1 MPWHF
6 VRRSPHHRKRCAA
19 FSSSGYPIPTPLR
32 NRRLGERVRG
42 SEERRTMK
50 RMLNEASAFREEM
63 IAGYASAYGR
73 YLQRVPVASGVMANG
88 TPAPGQ
94 VSVVVG
100 GGSGHYPAFYGLVG
114 QGLAS
119 AAAIGDIFT
128 SPPGEQCYRVAKA
141 VDGGAGILF
150 TFGNY
155 SGDVMNFGMAEGK
168 LRAEGVDARTVLVT
182 DDVLSASREEA
193 DRRRGIAGG
202 FFVFKSAGASAA
214 RGGRLDDVEALTRH
228 ANARV
233 RTAGVAFA
241 GCTVPGQDQP
251 LFSVA
256 PGQMEIGLGIHGEP
270 GVRVAE
276 QMPSRQIA
284 AMLVETLLA
293 ETPQDSG
300 SNVAVLVN
308 GLGGTKYEEMFVFYN
323 DVAAL
328 LDRSGLVPYNP
339 LIGEFVTSLDMTG
352 MSLSLFWLDDNLK
365 SLLDATALSPAFTS
379 IGPDIARATEST
391 TSVIGPAPAFTE
403 AISTSEENHIPG
415 GEFGEQ
421 ARAALRQALA
431 TIEEMESELGRLDAA
446 AGDGDHGAGMV
457 RGLRAAVNA
466 IDGFGGTARQTFRR
480 GGIAFQNT
488 AGGVSGALV
497 GAWLIAV
504 GTGLPD
510 QDEVVDPPAL
520 ARAFDEALATLQRL
534 GQAQP
539 GDKTMIDTL
548 APFSTALNEAVAIGQ
563 DISQSWAA
571 ALPAATAGMLST
583 IDMVSRR
590 GRASRLGER
599 SRGVQDAGA
608 TSIYHVLH
616 AFGAGFKG

>member
-1 MPWHF
+1 M
-6 VRRSPHHRKRCAA
+6 
-19 FSSSGYPIPTPLR
+19 
-32 NRRLGERVRG
+32 
-42 SEERRTMK
+42 MK
-50 RMLNEASAFREEM
+50 RMLNEAPAFREEM
-63 IAGYASAYGR
+63 IAGYTSAYRR
-73 YLQRVPVASGVMANG
+73 YLQRVPGASGVMANG
-88 TPAPGQ
+88 TPAPGR
-94 VSVVVG
+94 VSVIVG

-114 QGLAS
+114 HGLAS
-119 AAAIGDIFT
+119 GAVIGDIFT
-128 SPPGEQCYRVAKA
+128 SPSGDQCYRVAKA
-141 VDGGAGILF
+141 VEAGAGILF

-155 SGDVMNFGMAEGK
+155 SGDVMNFGMAEAR
-168 LRAEGVDARTVLVT
+168 LRAEGVDVRTVLVT
-182 DDVLSASREEA
+182 DDVLSAGPEEA

-202 FFVFKSAGASAA
+202 FHVFKIAGASAA
-214 RGGRLDDVEALTRH
+214 RGDRLDDVEAFARH

-276 QMPSRQIA
+276 QIPARDIA

-293 ETPQDSG
+293 ETPAGTG
-300 SNVAVLVN
+300 SDVAVLVN

-328 LDRSGLVPYNP
+328 LDRAGLQAYNP

-352 MSLSLFWLDDNLK
+352 MSLSLFWLDDDLK
-365 SLLDATALSPAFTS
+365 SLLDATASTPAFTS
-379 IGPDIARATEST
+379 IGPDVTQTATLAANAPAPEIAT
-391 TSVIGPAPAFTE
+391 TSAETAAERDEDG
-403 AISTSEENHIPG
+403 IPG
-415 GEFGEQ
+415 GEFGKR

-457 RGLRAAVNA
+457 RGLRAAVEA
-466 IDGFGGTARQTFRR
+466 IEGFDGTARQTFRR
-480 GGIAFQNT
+480 GGVAFQNA
-488 AGGVSGALV
+488 AGGASGALV
-497 GAWLIAV
+497 GAWLIAI
-504 GTGLPD
+504 GTGLPGR
-510 QDEVVDPPAL
+510 DEAVDSTAVAL
-520 ARAFDEALATLQRL
+520 ALDQALAMLQRL
-534 GQAQP
+534 GQSEP
-539 GDKTMIDTL
+539 GDKTMVDTL
-548 APFSTALNEAVAIGQ
+548 APFCAALNDAAARGLGISEA
-563 DISQSWAA
+563 WAA
-571 ALPAATAGMLST
+571 ALPAGSAGMLST

-616 AFGAGFKG
+616 AFGTGFKE

>member
-1 MPWHF
+1 
-6 VRRSPHHRKRCAA
+6 
-19 FSSSGYPIPTPLR
+19 
-32 NRRLGERVRG
+32 
-42 SEERRTMK
+42 MK

-73 YLQRVPVASGVMANG
+73 YLQRVPGASGVMANG
-88 TPAPGQ
+88 TPTPGR

-114 QGLAS
+114 LGLAS
-119 AAAIGDIFT
+119 AAVIGDIFT
-128 SPPGEQCYRVAKA
+128 SPSGEQCYRVAKA

-150 TFGNY
+150 SFGNY
-155 SGDVMNFGMAEGK
+155 SGDVMNFGMAEAR

-182 DDVLSASREEA
+182 DDVFSASREEA
-193 DRRRGIAGG
+193 DCRRGIAGG

-214 RGGRLDDVEALTRH
+214 RGDSLDVVEALTRH
-228 ANARV
+228 ANSRV
-233 RTAGVAFA
+233 RTVGIAFA

-256 PGQMEIGLGIHGEP
+256 LGQMEIGLGIHGEP

-276 QMPSRQIA
+276 QMPSRDIA
-284 AMLVETLLA
+284 EMLVETLMA
-293 ETPQDSG
+293 EVPQGAG
-300 SNVAVLVN
+300 SEVAVLVN

-328 LDRSGLVPYNP
+328 LDRSGLAPYNP
-339 LIGEFVTSLDMTG
+339 LVGEFVTSLDMTG
-352 MSLSLFWLDDNLK
+352 MSLSLFWLDDDLK
-365 SLLDATALSPAFTS
+365 SLLDATASSPAFTS
-379 IGPDIARATEST
+379 IGPDIARATESA
-391 TSVIGPAPAFTE
+391 TSVVGTATASTE
-403 AISTSEENHIPG
+403 AAVTSEDDGIPG
-415 GEFGEQ
+415 GEFGAR

-457 RGLRAAVNA
+457 RGLRAAVEA
-466 IDGFGGTARQTFRR
+466 IEGFDGTARETFRR
-480 GGIAFQNT
+480 GGIAFQNA
-488 AGGVSGALV
+488 AGGASGALV
-497 GAWLIAV
+497 GAWLIAI

-510 QDEVVDPPAL
+510 RDEAVDAAAVAL
-520 ARAFDEALATLQRL
+520 ALDQALATLQRL

-548 APFSTALNEAVAIGQ
+548 APFSTALNAAAASGQ
-563 DISQSWAA
+563 EISQAWAA
-571 ALPAATAGMLST
+571 ALPVAAAGMLST
-583 IDMVSRR
+583 IDMISRR

-616 AFGAGFKG
+616 AFGTGFKG

>member
-1 MPWHF
+1 
-6 VRRSPHHRKRCAA
+6 
-19 FSSSGYPIPTPLR
+19 
-32 NRRLGERVRG
+32 
-42 SEERRTMK
+42 MK

-63 IAGYASAYGR
+63 ISGYASAYRR
-73 YLQRVPVASGVMANG
+73 YLQRVPGASGVMANG
-88 TPAPGQ
+88 TPTPGR

-114 QGLAS
+114 LGLAS
-119 AAAIGDIFT
+119 AAVIGDIFT
-128 SPPGEQCYRVAKA
+128 SPSGEQCYRVAKA

-150 TFGNY
+150 SFGNY
-155 SGDVMNFGMAEGK
+155 SGDVMNFGMAEAR

-182 DDVLSASREEA
+182 DDVFSASREEA
-193 DRRRGIAGG
+193 DCRRGIAGG

-214 RGGRLDDVEALTRH
+214 RGDSLDVVEALTRH
-228 ANARV
+228 ANSRV
-233 RTAGVAFA
+233 RTVGIAFA

-276 QMPSRQIA
+276 QMPSRDIA
-284 AMLVETLLA
+284 EMLVETLMA
-293 ETPQDSG
+293 EAPQGAG
-300 SNVAVLVN
+300 SEVAVLVN

-328 LDRSGLVPYNP
+328 LDRSGLAPYNP

-352 MSLSLFWLDDNLK
+352 MSLSLFWLDDDLK
-365 SLLDATALSPAFTS
+365 PLFDATASSPAFTS
-379 IGPDIARATEST
+379 IGPDIARVNESA
-391 TSVIGPAPAFTE
+391 TSVVGTVTVSTE
-403 AISTSEENHIPG
+403 AAAISEDDGIPG
-415 GEFGEQ
+415 GEFGAR

-457 RGLRAAVNA
+457 RGLRAAVEA
-466 IDGFGGTARQTFRR
+466 IEGFEGTARQTFRR
-480 GGIAFQNT
+480 GGIAFQNA
-488 AGGVSGALV
+488 AGGASGALV
-497 GAWLIAV
+497 GAWLIAI

-510 QDEVVDPPAL
+510 RDEAVDAAAVAL
-520 ARAFDEALATLQRL
+520 ALDQALATLQRL

-548 APFSTALNEAVAIGQ
+548 APFSTALNAAAASGQ
-563 DISQSWAA
+563 EISQAWAA
-571 ALPAATAGMLST
+571 ALPVAAVGMLST

>member
-1 MPWHF
+1 
-6 VRRSPHHRKRCAA
+6 
-19 FSSSGYPIPTPLR
+19 
-32 NRRLGERVRG
+32 
-42 SEERRTMK
+42 MK

-63 IAGYASAYGR
+63 ISGYASAYGR
-73 YLQRVPVASGVMANG
+73 YLQRVPGASGVMANG
-88 TPAPGQ
+88 TPTPGR

-114 QGLAS
+114 LGLAS
-119 AAAIGDIFT
+119 AAVIGDIFT
-128 SPPGEQCYRVAKA
+128 SPSGEQCYRVAKA

-150 TFGNY
+150 SFGNY
-155 SGDVMNFGMAEGK
+155 SGDVMNFGMAEAR

-182 DDVLSASREEA
+182 DDMFSASREEA
-193 DRRRGIAGG
+193 DCRRGIAGG

-214 RGGRLDDVEALTRH
+214 RGDSLDVVEALTRH
-228 ANARV
+228 ANSRV
-233 RTAGVAFA
+233 RTVGIAFA

-276 QMPSRQIA
+276 QMPSRDIA
-284 AMLVETLLA
+284 EMLVETLMA
-293 ETPQDSG
+293 EVPQGAG
-300 SNVAVLVN
+300 SEVAVLVN

-328 LDRSGLVPYNP
+328 LDRSGLAPYNP
-339 LIGEFVTSLDMTG
+339 LVGEFVTSLDMTG
-352 MSLSLFWLDDNLK
+352 MSLSLFWLDDDLK
-365 SLLDATALSPAFTS
+365 SLLDATASSPAFTS
-379 IGPDIARATEST
+379 IGPDIARATESA
-391 TSVIGPAPAFTE
+391 TSVVGTATASTE
-403 AISTSEENHIPG
+403 AAVTSEDDGIPG
-415 GEFGEQ
+415 GEFGAR

-446 AGDGDHGAGMV
+446 AGDGDHGTGMV
-457 RGLRAAVNA
+457 RGLRAAVEA
-466 IDGFGGTARQTFRR
+466 IEGFDGTARQTFRR
-480 GGIAFQNT
+480 GGIAFQNA
-488 AGGVSGALV
+488 AGGASGALV
-497 GAWLIAV
+497 GAWLIAI

-510 QDEVVDPPAL
+510 RDEAVDAAAVAL
-520 ARAFDEALATLQRL
+520 ALDQALATLQRL

-548 APFSTALNEAVAIGQ
+548 APFSTALNAAAVSGQ
-563 DISQSWAA
+563 EISQAWAA
-571 ALPAATAGMLST
+571 ALPVAAAGMLST

-616 AFGAGFKG
+616 AFGTGFKE

>member
-1 MPWHF
+1 
-6 VRRSPHHRKRCAA
+6 
-19 FSSSGYPIPTPLR
+19 
-32 NRRLGERVRG
+32 
-42 SEERRTMK
+42 MK

-63 IAGYASAYGR
+63 ISGFASAYGR
-73 YLQRVPVASGVMANG
+73 YLQRVPGTSGVMANG
-88 TPAPGQ
+88 TPAPGR
-94 VSVVVG
+94 VSVVIG

-128 SPPGEQCYRVAKA
+128 SPSGEQCYRVAKA

-150 TFGNY
+150 SFGNY
-155 SGDVMNFGMAEGK
+155 SGDVMNFGMAEAR

-214 RGGRLDDVEALTRH
+214 RGDSLDDVETLTRH
-228 ANARV
+228 ANSRV
-233 RTAGVAFA
+233 RTAGIAFA

-276 QMPSRQIA
+276 QMPARDIA

-293 ETPQDSG
+293 ETPAGTG

-323 DVAAL
+323 DVAPL
-328 LDRSGLVPYNP
+328 LDQAGLQAYNP

-352 MSLSLFWLDDNLK
+352 MSLSLFWLDDDLK
-365 SLLDATALSPAFTS
+365 SLLDATASTPAFTI
-379 IGPDIARATEST
+379 IGPDVSQTTAPVSGTPVIGIAT
-391 TSVIGPAPAFTE
+391 TSTE
-403 AISTSEENHIPG
+403 TAAVHDADGIPG
-415 GEFGEQ
+415 GEFGKR

-431 TIEEMESELGRLDAA
+431 TIQGMESELGRLDAA

-457 RGLRAAVNA
+457 RGLRAAIEA
-466 IDGFGGTARQTFRR
+466 LEGFDGSARQTFRR
-480 GGIAFQNT
+480 GGIAFQNA
-488 AGGVSGALV
+488 AGGASGALV
-497 GAWLIAV
+497 GAWLIAI

-510 QDEVVDPPAL
+510 RDEAVDAAAL
-520 ARAFDEALATLQRL
+520 ARALDQALSTLQRL

-539 GDKTMIDTL
+539 GDKTMVDTL
-548 APFSTALNEAVAIGQ
+548 APFCAALNDTAARGLG
-563 DISQSWAA
+563 ISDAWAA
-571 ALPAATAGMLST
+571 ALPAGAAGMLST

>member
-1 MPWHF
+1 
-6 VRRSPHHRKRCAA
+6 
-19 FSSSGYPIPTPLR
+19 
-32 NRRLGERVRG
+32 
-42 SEERRTMK
+42 MK

-63 IAGYASAYGR
+63 IAGYTHAYGR
-73 YLQRVPVASGVMANG
+73 YLHRIPGASGVMANG
-88 TPAPGQ
+88 APAPGL

-128 SPPGEQCYRVAKA
+128 SPSGEQCYRVAKA
-141 VDGGAGILF
+141 VDAGAGILF

-155 SGDVMNFGMAEGK
+155 SGDVMNFGMAEGR
-168 LRAEGVDARTVLVT
+168 LRAEGVAARTVLVT
-182 DDVLSASREEA
+182 DDVLSASQEEA

-214 RGGRLDDVEALTRH
+214 RGDSLDDVAALARH
-228 ANARV
+228 ANSRV
-233 RTAGVAFA
+233 RTAGIAFA

-251 LFSVA
+251 LFTVA

-293 ETPQDSG
+293 ETPQDAG

-328 LDRSGLVPYNP
+328 LDRSGLSPYNP

-352 MSLSLFWLDDNLK
+352 MSLSLLWLDDDLK
-365 SLLDATALSPAFTS
+365 TLLDATASSPAFTS
-379 IGPDIARATEST
+379 IGPDVAQ
-391 TSVIGPAPAFTE
+391 APAFFAQPTAAGTE
-403 AISTSEENHIPG
+403 SPKVVATSEEDGIPG
-415 GEFGEQ
+415 GAFGER

-457 RGLRAAVNA
+457 RGLRAAVEA
-466 IDGFGGTARQTFRR
+466 IAGFAGTARETFRR
-480 GGIAFQNT
+480 GGIAFQNA
-488 AGGVSGALV
+488 AGGASGALV
-497 GAWLIAV
+497 GAWLIAI
-504 GTGLPD
+504 GTALPD
-510 QDEVVDPPAL
+510 RDEAVDAAAVAL
-520 ARAFDEALATLQRL
+520 ALDQALSTLQRL

-539 GDKTMIDTL
+539 GDKTMVDTL
-548 APFSTALNEAVAIGQ
+548 APFCAALNDAASRGPGIT
-563 DISQSWAA
+563 DAWAA
-571 ALPAATAGMLST
+571 ALSAGAAGMLST

-608 TSIYHVLH
+608 TSIYYVLD
-616 AFGAGFKG
+616 AFGIGFKE

>member
-1 MPWHF
+1 
-6 VRRSPHHRKRCAA
+6 
-19 FSSSGYPIPTPLR
+19 
-32 NRRLGERVRG
+32 
-42 SEERRTMK
+42 MK
-50 RMLNEASAFREEM
+50 RLLNEASAFREEM
-63 IAGYASAYGR
+63 IAGYASAFGR
-73 YLQRVPVASGVMANG
+73 YLQRVPGASGVMANG
-88 TPAPGQ
+88 APAPGH

-141 VDGGAGILF
+141 VDAGAGILF

-155 SGDVMNFGMAEGK
+155 SGDVLNFGMAQER

-214 RGGRLDDVEALTRH
+214 RGDSLDDVEALARH
-228 ANARV
+228 ANSRV
-233 RTAGVAFA
+233 RTAGIAFA

-276 QMPSRQIA
+276 QMPSQKIA
-284 AMLVETLLA
+284 AMLVETLLS
-293 ETPQDSG
+293 ETPQDAG

-328 LDRSGLVPYNP
+328 LDRAGLQAYNP

-352 MSLSLFWLDDNLK
+352 MSLSLLWLDDDLK
-365 SLLDATALSPAFTS
+365 TLLDATASSPAFTS
-379 IGPDIARATEST
+379 IGPDVTQATAPASSASATGTVT
-391 TSVIGPAPAFTE
+391 TSTE
-403 AISTSEENHIPG
+403 TVAVPDEDGIPG
-415 GEFGEQ
+415 GEFGKS

-446 AGDGDHGAGMV
+446 AGDGDHGVGMV
-457 RGLRAAVNA
+457 RGLRAAVEA
-466 IDGFGGTARQTFRR
+466 IEGFDGTARQTFRR
-480 GGIAFQNT
+480 GGIAFQNA
-488 AGGVSGALV
+488 AGGASGALV
-497 GAWLIAV
+497 GAWLIAI
-504 GTGLPD
+504 GTALPD
-510 QDEVVDPPAL
+510 RDEAVDTAAL
-520 ARAFDEALATLQRL
+520 ALALDQALATLQQL
-534 GQAQP
+534 GQAEP
-539 GDKTMIDTL
+539 GDKTMVDTL
-548 APFSTALNEAVAIGQ
+548 APFCTALNDAASRGLGIT
-563 DISQSWAA
+563 DAWAA
-571 ALPAATAGMLST
+571 ALPAGAAGMLST

-616 AFGAGFKG
+616 AFGAGFKE

>member
-1 MPWHF
+1 M
-6 VRRSPHHRKRCAA
+6 
-19 FSSSGYPIPTPLR
+19 
-32 NRRLGERVRG
+32 RRL
-42 SEERRTMK
+42 
-50 RMLNEASAFREEM
+50 LNEASAFREEM

-73 YLQRVPVASGVMANG
+73 YLRRVPGASGVMANG
-88 TPAPGQ
+88 APAPGY

-114 QGLAS
+114 HGLAS

-141 VDGGAGILF
+141 VDAGAGILF

-155 SGDVMNFGMAEGK
+155 SGDVMNFGMAEGR

-182 DDVLSASREEA
+182 DDVLSASQEEA

-214 RGGRLDDVEALTRH
+214 RGDSLDDVEALARH
-228 ANARV
+228 ANSRV
-233 RTAGVAFA
+233 RTAGIAFA

-251 LFSVA
+251 LFSVS

-276 QMPSRQIA
+276 QMPARDIA

-293 ETPQDSG
+293 ETPAGTG
-300 SNVAVLVN
+300 SDVAVLVN

-328 LDRSGLVPYNP
+328 LDRAGLQPYNP

-352 MSLSLFWLDDNLK
+352 MSLSLLWLDDDLK
-365 SLLDATALSPAFTS
+365 PLLDATASSPAFTS
-379 IGPDIARATEST
+379 IGPNVTQAT
-391 TSVIGPAPAFTE
+391 APASSASATGAVTTTAE
-403 AISTSEENHIPG
+403 TVAVPDEDGIPG
-415 GEFGEQ
+415 GEFGKS
-421 ARAALRQALA
+421 ARAALRQALT

-446 AGDGDHGAGMV
+446 AGDGDHGVGMA
-457 RGLRAAVNA
+457 RGLRAAVEA
-466 IDGFGGTARQTFRR
+466 IEDFDGTARQTFRR
-480 GGIAFQNT
+480 GGIAFQNA
-488 AGGVSGALV
+488 AGGASGALV
-497 GAWLIAV
+497 GAWLIAI
-504 GTGLPD
+504 GTALPD
-510 QDEVVDPPAL
+510 RDEAVDTAAL
-520 ARAFDEALATLQRL
+520 ALALDQALATLQQL
-534 GQAQP
+534 GQAEP
-539 GDKTMIDTL
+539 GDKTMVDTL
-548 APFSTALNEAVAIGQ
+548 APFCTALKDAASRGLGITGA
-563 DISQSWAA
+563 WAA
-571 ALPAATAGMLST
+571 ALPAGAAGMLST

-616 AFGAGFKG
+616 AFGTGFNE

>member
-1 MPWHF
+1 
-6 VRRSPHHRKRCAA
+6 
-19 FSSSGYPIPTPLR
+19 
-32 NRRLGERVRG
+32 
-42 SEERRTMK
+42 MK

-63 IAGYASAYGR
+63 IAGYTRAYGR
-73 YLQRVPVASGVMANG
+73 YLRRIPGTSGVMANDV
-88 TPAPGQ
+88 PSPGR

-128 SPPGEQCYRVAKA
+128 SPSGEQCYRVAKA
-141 VDGGAGILF
+141 VDGSAGILF
-150 TFGNY
+150 SFGNY
-155 SGDVMNFGMAEGK
+155 SGDVMNFGMAEAR

-193 DRRRGIAGG
+193 DQRRGIAGG
-202 FFVFKSAGASAA
+202 FFVFKSAGASSA
-214 RGGRLDDVEALTRH
+214 RGDRLDDVEALTRH
-228 ANARV
+228 ANSRV
-233 RTAGVAFA
+233 RTAGIGFA
-241 GCTVPGQDQP
+241 GCTVPGQEQP

-276 QMPSRQIA
+276 QMPSREIA

-293 ETPQDSG
+293 EAPSG
-300 SNVAVLVN
+300 AGSDVAVLVN

-328 LDRSGLVPYNP
+328 LDRSGLAPYNP

-352 MSLSLFWLDDNLK
+352 MSLSLFWLDDDLK

-379 IGPDIARATEST
+379 IGPDIAQATESA
-391 TSVIGPAPAFTE
+391 TSAIGTAPAFTE
-403 AISTSEENHIPG
+403 AVTTSEEDNIPG
-415 GEFGEQ
+415 GQFGQQ

-457 RGLRAAVNA
+457 RGLRAAVKA
-466 IDGFGGTARQTFRR
+466 IDGFEGTARQTLRR
-480 GGIAFQNT
+480 GGVAFQNA
-488 AGGVSGALV
+488 AGGASGALV
-497 GAWLIAV
+497 GAWLIAI

-510 QDEVVDPPAL
+510 QDEAVDPADL
-520 ARAFDEALATLQRL
+520 ARAFDQALATLQRL

-548 APFSTALNEAVAIGQ
+548 APFSTALNEAVASGQ
-563 DISQSWAA
+563 NISEAWAA
-571 ALPAATAGMLST
+571 ALPAAAAGMLST

>member
-1 MPWHF
+1 
-6 VRRSPHHRKRCAA
+6 
-19 FSSSGYPIPTPLR
+19 
-32 NRRLGERVRG
+32 
-42 SEERRTMK
+42 MK

-63 IAGYASAYGR
+63 IAGCAAAYGR
-73 YLQRVPVASGVMANG
+73 YLQRVPGASGVMAND
-88 TPAPGQ
+88 TPAPGR

-155 SGDVMNFGMAEGK
+155 SGDVMNFGMAETR
-168 LRAEGVDARTVLVT
+168 LRSEGIDARTVLVT
-182 DDVLSASREEA
+182 DDVLSASPEEA

-202 FFVFKSAGASAA
+202 FYVFKSAGAAAA
-214 RGGRLDDVEALTRH
+214 RGDSLGDVEAITRH
-228 ANARV
+228 ANDRV

-241 GCTVPGQDQP
+241 GCTVPGQDEP

-276 QMPSRQIA
+276 QMPAREIA

-293 ETPQDSG
+293 EAPEGAG
-300 SNVAVLVN
+300 SEVAVLVN

-323 DVAAL
+323 DVAPL
-328 LDRSGLVPYNP
+328 LAGAGLQPYNP

-352 MSLSLFWLDDNLK
+352 MSLSFFWLDDDLK
-365 SLLDATALSPAFTS
+365 ALLDATASSPAFTS
-379 IGPDIARATEST
+379 IGPDVAATTLGAPSAASTPIATAPEVATAQRDD
-391 TSVIGPAPAFTE
+391 G
-403 AISTSEENHIPG
+403 IPG
-415 GEFGEQ
+415 GEMGER
-421 ARAALRQALA
+421 ARAALRHALA
-431 TIEEMESELGRLDAA
+431 TIEEMETELGRLDAA

-457 RGLRAAVNA
+457 RGLRAAVA
-466 IDGFGGTARQTFRR
+466 AVDGFGGTARQTFAR
-480 GGIAFQNT
+480 GGTAFQNA
-488 AGGVSGALV
+488 AGGASGALV
-497 GAWLIAV
+497 GAWLIAI

-510 QDEVVDPPAL
+510 RDEAVDASAL
-520 ARAFDEALATLQRL
+520 ALALDQALATLQRL
-534 GQAQP
+534 GQAEP

-548 APFSTALNEAVAIGQ
+548 APFSSALNQAAASGAAIAAV
-563 DISQSWAA
+563 WAE
-571 ALPAATAGMLST
+571 ALPAAAAGMLST
-583 IDMVSRR
+583 VDMISRR

-616 AFGAGFKG
+616 AFGTGFSE

>member
-1 MPWHF
+1 
-6 VRRSPHHRKRCAA
+6 
-19 FSSSGYPIPTPLR
+19 
-32 NRRLGERVRG
+32 
-42 SEERRTMK
+42 MK

-63 IAGYASAYGR
+63 IAGYAAAYGR
-73 YLQRVPVASGVMANG
+73 YLQRIPDTSGVRANG
-88 TPAPGQ
+88 APTPGR
-94 VSVVVG
+94 VGVVVG

-119 AAAIGDIFT
+119 GAAIGDVFT

-155 SGDVMNFGMAEGK
+155 SGDVMNFGMAEAR

-182 DDVLSASREEA
+182 DDVLSASQEEA

-214 RGGRLDDVEALTRH
+214 RGDSLDDVEAFTRR

-233 RTAGVAFA
+233 RTAGIAFA

-293 ETPQDSG
+293 ETPQDAG

-328 LDRSGLVPYNP
+328 IDRSGLSPYHP

-352 MSLSLFWLDDNLK
+352 MSLSLLWLDDDLET
-365 SLLDATALSPAFTS
+365 LLDATASSPAFTS
-379 IGPDIARATEST
+379 IGPDVARTPALSAKPTPAGTESPE
-391 TSVIGPAPAFTE
+391 VVA
-403 AISTSEENHIPG
+403 TSEADGIPG
-415 GEFGEQ
+415 GKFGES

-431 TIEEMESELGRLDAA
+431 TIAEMESELGRLDAA
-446 AGDGDHGAGMV
+446 TGDGDHGAGMV
-457 RGLRAAVNA
+457 RGLRAAVEA
-466 IDGFGGTARQTFRR
+466 IEGFAGTARQTFRR
-480 GGIAFQNT
+480 GGMAFQNS
-488 AGGVSGALV
+488 AGGASGALV
-497 GAWLIAV
+497 GAWLIAI

-510 QDEVVDPPAL
+510 RDEAVDDAAVAL
-520 ARAFDEALATLQRL
+520 ALDQALSTLQEL
-534 GQAQP
+534 GQAEP
-539 GDKTMIDTL
+539 GDKTMVDTL
-548 APFSTALNEAVAIGQ
+548 APFCAALNDAAARGLGIT
-563 DISQSWAA
+563 DAWAA
-571 ALPAATAGMLST
+571 ALPAGAAGMLST

-616 AFGAGFKG
+616 AFGTGFTE

>member
-1 MPWHF
+1 
-6 VRRSPHHRKRCAA
+6 
-19 FSSSGYPIPTPLR
+19 
-32 NRRLGERVRG
+32 
-42 SEERRTMK
+42 MK

-63 IAGYASAYGR
+63 IAGYTGAYGR
-73 YLQRVPVASGVMANG
+73 YLQRVPGTSGVIANG
-88 TPAPGQ
+88 VPTSGR

-128 SPPGEQCYRVAKA
+128 SPSGEQCYRVAKA

-150 TFGNY
+150 SFGNY
-155 SGDVMNFGMAEGK
+155 SGDVMNFGMAEAR
-168 LRAEGVDARTVLVT
+168 LRAEGVDARTVLVS

-214 RGGRLDDVEALTRH
+214 RGDSLDDVEALTRH
-228 ANARV
+228 ANSRV
-233 RTAGVAFA
+233 RTAGIAVA
-241 GCTVPGQDQP
+241 GCTVPGQDEP

-276 QMPSRQIA
+276 QMASQQIA

-293 ETPQDSG
+293 ETPEGAESD
-300 SNVAVLVN
+300 VAVLVN

-328 LDRSGLVPYNP
+328 LDRSGLAPYNP

-352 MSLSLFWLDDNLK
+352 MSLSLFWLDDDLK

-379 IGPDIARATEST
+379 IGPDIARATESA
-391 TSVIGPAPAFTE
+391 TSVVGTATVFTE
-403 AISTSEENHIPG
+403 AVTISEEDRTPG
-415 GEFGEQ
+415 GEFGER

-457 RGLRAAVNA
+457 RGLRAAVKA
-466 IDGFGGTARQTFRR
+466 IDGFAGTARQTFTR

-488 AGGVSGALV
+488 AGGASGALV

-510 QDEVVDPPAL
+510 QDEAVDPPAL
-520 ARAFDEALATLQRL
+520 ALAFDQALATLQRL

-548 APFSTALNEAVAIGQ
+548 APFSTALNEAVASGQ
-563 DISQSWAA
+563 EISQAWAA
-571 ALPAATAGMLST
+571 ALPAAAAGMLST

-608 TSIYHVLH
+608 TSIYQVLH

>member
-1 MPWHF
+1 
-6 VRRSPHHRKRCAA
+6 
-19 FSSSGYPIPTPLR
+19 
-32 NRRLGERVRG
+32 
-42 SEERRTMK
+42 MK
-50 RMLNEASAFREEM
+50 RLLNEASAFREEM

-73 YLQRVPVASGVMANG
+73 YLRRVPGASGVMANG
-88 TPAPGQ
+88 APAPGH

-141 VDGGAGILF
+141 VDAGAGILF

-155 SGDVMNFGMAEGK
+155 SGDVMNFGMAEGR

-182 DDVLSASREEA
+182 DDVLSASPEEA

-214 RGGRLDDVEALTRH
+214 RGDSLVDVEALARH
-228 ANARV
+228 ANSRV
-233 RTAGVAFA
+233 RTAGIAFA

-276 QMPSRQIA
+276 QMPARDIA

-293 ETPQDSG
+293 ETPQDAG

-328 LDRSGLVPYNP
+328 LDQAGLETYNP

-352 MSLSLFWLDDNLK
+352 MSLSLFWLDDDLK
-365 SLLDATALSPAFTS
+365 SLLDATASTPAFTS
-379 IGPDIARATEST
+379 IGPDVAQTIAPVSGTPTLGKAT
-391 TSVIGPAPAFTE
+391 TSTE
-403 AISTSEENHIPG
+403 TAAVPDEDGIPG
-415 GEFGEQ
+415 GEFGKR
-421 ARAALRQALA
+421 ARSALRQALA

-457 RGLRAAVNA
+457 RGLRAAVEA
-466 IDGFGGTARQTFRR
+466 IGVFDGTARETFRR
-480 GGIAFQNT
+480 GGIAFQNA
-488 AGGVSGALV
+488 AGGASGALV
-497 GAWLIAV
+497 GAWLIAI
-504 GTGLPD
+504 GTALPD
-510 QDEVVDPPAL
+510 RDEAVDAAAVAL
-520 ARAFDEALATLQRL
+520 ALDQALSTLQRL

-539 GDKTMIDTL
+539 GDKTMVDTL
-548 APFSTALNEAVAIGQ
+548 APFSAALNDAAARGLGLS
-563 DISQSWAA
+563 DAWAA
-571 ALPAATAGMLST
+571 ALPAGAAGMLST

-616 AFGAGFKG
+616 AFGTAFKE